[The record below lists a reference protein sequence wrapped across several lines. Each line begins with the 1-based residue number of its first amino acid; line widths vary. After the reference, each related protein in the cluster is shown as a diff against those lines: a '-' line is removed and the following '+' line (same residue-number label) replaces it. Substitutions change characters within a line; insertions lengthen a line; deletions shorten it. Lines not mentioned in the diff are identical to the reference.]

1 VRERL
6 ALVMLVALA
15 LAPRPASAGEP
26 CATGGG
32 PQAIAELAGPP
43 FTFPTGIAAAADGAI
58 WVAST
63 YADQLV
69 RVDPVAL
76 RTTVVALPL
85 HSHPVG
91 LAADAQG
98 RIWFAGSGV
107 GLVGRLAPGAA
118 RTAEF
123 PPPSLLRAAGA
134 IPTVSA
140 IALAPEGE
148 IAWFTV
154 GPHSTVAWLPA
165 DAEPLRRGSVVTE
178 VALGPGLGRPEGIA
192 VDRAGAAWVTEMAA
206 DTLVHVGRDGTVGRL
221 PLPAG
226 SRPRGVAVAPDGHV
240 WVALF
245 GRHELLEVTPATG
258 ATQSWPMPSG
268 TRSHPWALAV
278 DEAGGVWTSEFTAN
292 TVTCFDRGR
301 VRFAVWAVPTRGSG
315 VRALTVDRRG
325 RAWFVGSGSGR
336 LGVVGPPLPRDTMS
350 AR

>member
-1 VRERL
+1 MREPMVVMAVVLLALGPRL
-6 ALVMLVALA
+6 AA
-15 LAPRPASAGEP
+15 ASEL

-32 PQAIAELAGPP
+32 PQVIAELVGPA
-43 FTFPTGIAAAADGAI
+43 FTFPTGVVAAPDGAI

-63 YADQLV
+63 FADQLV
-69 RVDPVAL
+69 RVDPVSL
-76 RTTVVALPL
+76 HSTVVHLPL

-91 LAADAQG
+91 LAADALG

-118 RTAEF
+118 RAAEF
-123 PPPSLLRAAGA
+123 PPPSLLRAAA
-134 IPTVSA
+134 TIRSVSA
-140 IALAPEGE
+140 IALDPGGAT
-148 IAWFTV
+148 AWFTL
-154 GPHSTVAWLPA
+154 GPDSTVASVPIA
-165 DAEPLRRGSVVTE
+165 AEPVRRGTVVTE

-192 VDRAGAAWVTEMAA
+192 VDRDGTAWVTEMAG
-206 DTLVHVGRDGTVGRL
+206 DTLVRVGRDGTVRRL

-226 SRPRGVAVAPDGHV
+226 SQPRGVAVAPDGHV

-268 TRSHPWALAV
+268 PRSHPWALAV

-301 VRFAVWAVPTRGSG
+301 ARFAVWVVPTRGSG